1 MTSEANSAQAAW
13 WNSAGQGWAQAQ
25 DIVGL
30 MLEPFQDV
38 LVEAA
43 RERPRTRVLDVG
55 CGTGAVTRAIAEA
68 TGADC
73 VGVDIAES
81 MLEAARARGQAE
93 FLRADAQVHEFDK
106 AFDLVVSRFG
116 VMFFDDT
123 TAAFR
128 NLLDAT
134 VEGGELCF
142 VTWRT
147 RDENPFMTTASAVAA
162 KLAPDAPGPDPN
174 GPGPHALA
182 DPDETRAMLGRAGWT
197 GIGITPLDRTC
208 TIPESL
214 LVPYLS
220 NLGPVARALNE
231 APEQDR
237 EGMLHQV
244 RSAFDGF
251 VHGDE
256 VRAPAGCWLVT
267 ASAPL

>member
-1 MTSEANSAQAAW
+1 MTSEVNSAQAAW
-13 WNSAGQGWAQAQ
+13 WNAAGQGWAQAQ

-30 MLEPFQDV
+30 MLAPFQDV

-55 CGTGAVTRAIAEA
+55 CGTGAVTRAVAEA
-68 TGADC
+68 TGAHC

-81 MLEAARARGQAE
+81 MLEAARGRGGAE
-93 FLRADAQVHEFDK
+93 FLRADAQVHAFDTT
-106 AFDLVVSRFG
+106 FDLVVSRFG

-128 NLLDAT
+128 NLLNAT
-134 VEGGELCF
+134 TKGGELCF

-147 RDENPFMTTASAVAA
+147 RDENPFMTTASATAA
-162 KLAPDAPGPDPN
+162 KLVPDAPAPDPD

-182 DPDETRAMLGRAGWT
+182 DPDRTREMLERAGWT
-197 GIGITPLDRTC
+197 GIGIRPLDRVC

-220 NLGPVARALNE
+220 NLGPISRALKE
-231 APEQDR
+231 APEEDR
-237 EGMLHQV
+237 DAMMAEV
-244 RSAFDGF
+244 RGAFDGF

-256 VRAPAGCWLVT
+256 VRAPAGCWQVT